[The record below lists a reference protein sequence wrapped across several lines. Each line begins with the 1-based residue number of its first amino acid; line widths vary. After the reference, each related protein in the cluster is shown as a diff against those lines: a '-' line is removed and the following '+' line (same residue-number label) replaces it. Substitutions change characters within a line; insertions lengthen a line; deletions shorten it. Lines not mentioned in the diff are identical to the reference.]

1 MSGGFM
7 PKGTGNM
14 TVVSKEKHPAWT
26 YFKGMVAFNTK
37 HGIDPQIDLEDNKS
51 GWIVF
56 WEVYKQ
62 GFEMGYGEAVHESCG
77 SKQENKEGGKNG
89 REV

>member
-14 TVVSKEKHPAWT
+14 TVVPKEKHPAWT

-51 GWIVF
+51 GCDIVTG
-56 WEVYKQ
+56 KQ
-62 GFEMGYGEAVHESCG
+62 I
-77 SKQENKEGGKNG
+77 G
-89 REV
+89 RAHV

>member
-14 TVVSKEKHPAWT
+14 TVVPKEKHPAWT

-51 GWIVF
+51 GL
-56 WEVYKQ
+56 
-62 GFEMGYGEAVHESCG
+62 
-77 SKQENKEGGKNG
+77 
-89 REV
+89 